1 MGLLFRVM
9 AVTAVGVL
17 FSVSNPASLSAQKAT
32 RSGAPEKGTWGGE
45 VAVGEG
51 QSASLLKFLSPR
63 WAVVAGATLT
73 SYKSSFQSG
82 DIAID
87 DRFTL
92 AALQVGA
99 RRYARTG
106 LGVRPVVG
114 GGLLIA
120 GRTGNPT
127 SYGAYGELGAVYF
140 FNPHV
145 SLGAIGTA
153 SVTRNNPNGSTFGA
167 SLARLIG
174 AVYF

>member
-1 MGLLFRVM
+1 MTAIFRSM
-9 AVTAVGVL
+9 KAVAVGVVMSMSL
-17 FSVSNPASLSAQKAT
+17 AVTLSAQKVA

-45 VAVGEG
+45 VSLGDG
-51 QSASLLKFLSPR
+51 QSASLVKFLSPQ
-63 WAVVAGATLT
+63 WAVIAGASLT
-73 SYKSSFQSG
+73 SYKSTFSSG
-82 DIAID
+82 DVVSG
-87 DRFTL
+87 DRFTI
-92 AALQVGA
+92 ASLQVGA

-120 GRTGNPT
+120 DRTGNPT

-145 SLGAIGTA
+145 SLSAIGTA
-153 SVTRNNPNGSTFGA
+153 SVTRNNPIGSSFGA
-167 SLARLIG
+167 TLARLIG